1 MQGNVFTALSVII
14 VIASLMA
21 LIMRL
26 IRQPL
31 IIGYILTGVI
41 VGPFAFHVLK
51 SASTI
56 ETFSNIG
63 IALLLFIIGLGLNP
77 RVIKEVGKIAGL
89 VGVVEVFLIS
99 IAGWLV
105 GRLVGLDSRQS
116 VFLGVALS
124 FSSTIIILK
133 LLSDKK
139 EQNRLYGKITIGIL
153 IIQDLLAAIA
163 LLFVTSQGHNQ
174 HVSVSNLGW
183 LAFKGIGVTV
193 LLLLVGTKIIPRFH
207 KFISSNSEFLFL
219 FAIGWGFGCAALFQ
233 GIGFSLEIG
242 ALLAGFSLAGLP
254 FVQEISS
261 RLKPLRDFFI
271 IVFFISLGS
280 RLSLSGFGANIKLLV
295 LSLLV
300 VVVLKPLIVI
310 LTISFAGYTRQT
322 SFKTAATLGQISEF
336 SLVLIL
342 LGNASGIVPENVV
355 NVITITALIT
365 IALSA
370 YTINYSSF
378 FFRLFKQPLG
388 ILERGVLKKDRIMVE
403 HQYDLILFGYKKGG
417 QEFIR
422 LFKELGKKFVVV
434 DYDPE
439 VIEQMDNQRMN
450 SIFGDATDVELLD
463 EIGIERAKL
472 IVSMIT
478 DNSVNIFLVKLIY
491 KLNPKSI
498 VIVHAENVEQATELY
513 ALGASYVVMPHYI
526 GNENIGAFI
535 KNSALKKS
543 EFIKYQQ
550 KHVDYIKNH
559 YSLDTPTPEVE
570 PIT

>member
-1 MQGNVFTALSVII
+1 MQENVFIALSVII

-21 LIMRL
+21 LVMRL

-41 VGPFAFHVLK
+41 VGPFAFHILK

-77 RVIKEVGKIAGL
+77 KVIKEVGKIAGL
-89 VGVVEVFLIS
+89 VGVIEVFLVS
-99 IAGWLV
+99 LV
-105 GRLVGLDSRQS
+105 GWSLGKLVGLDFRQS

-153 IIQDLLAAIA
+153 IVQDLLAAIA
-163 LLFVTSQGHNQ
+163 LLFVTSQGHN
-174 HVSVSNLGW
+174 HNVSISSLGW
-183 LAFKGIGVTV
+183 LALKGGLSAL

-207 KFISSNSEFLFL
+207 KFISSNPEFLFL

-233 GIGFSLEIG
+233 EIGFSLEIG
-242 ALLAGFSLAGLP
+242 ALLGGFSLAALP

-280 RLSLSGFGANIKLLV
+280 RLSLSGFGDNLKLLI
-295 LSLLV
+295 LSLLIV
-300 VVVLKPLIVI
+300 IVLKPFIVM
-310 LTISFAGYTRQT
+310 LTISFAGYTKQT

-355 NVITITALIT
+355 NVITISALFS
-365 IALSA
+365 IAISA
-370 YTINYSSF
+370 YVINYTNF
-378 FFRLFKQPLG
+378 FFKLFKRPLS
-388 ILERGVLKKDRIMVE
+388 ILERGVLKKDRIMTE

-422 LFKELGKKFVVV
+422 LFKDLNKKFVVV

-439 VIEQMDNQRMN
+439 VIELMDHQHMN
-450 SIFGDATDVELLD
+450 SIFGDATDIELLE
-463 EIGIERAKL
+463 EIGVEKAKL
-472 IVSMIT
+472 VVSMIT
-478 DNSVNIFLVKLIY
+478 DNSVNVFMVKLIN

-498 VIVHAENVEQATELY
+498 VIVHAENVQEATELY
-513 ALGASYVVMPHYI
+513 DLGASYVVMPHYI
-526 GNENIGAFI
+526 GSENIGAFI
-535 KNSALKKS
+535 KNSSLKKS

-559 YSLDTPTPEVE
+559 YALSVVE
-570 PIT
+570 

>member
-1 MQGNVFTALSVII
+1 MQENVFTALSIII

-31 IIGYILTGVI
+31 IIGYILTGVV
-41 VGPFAFHVLK
+41 VGPFAFHILK

-77 RVIKEVGKIAGL
+77 KVIKEVGKIAGL

-99 IAGWLV
+99 IAGWLT
-105 GRLVGLDSRQS
+105 GRLVGLNFRQS
-116 VFLGVALS
+116 IFLGVALS

-153 IIQDLLAAIA
+153 IIQDIIAAIA
-163 LLFVTSQGHNQ
+163 LLFVTSQGHN
-174 HVSVSNLGW
+174 HNISVSSLGW
-183 LAFKGIGVTV
+183 LALKGLAITI
-193 LLLLVGTKIIPRFH
+193 LLLLIGTKVIPRFH
-207 KFISSNSEFLFL
+207 KFISSSPEFLFL

-242 ALLAGFSLAGLP
+242 ALLGGFSLAGLP

-280 RLSLSGFGANIKLLV
+280 RLSLSGFGANLKLLI
-295 LSLLV
+295 LSCLIV
-300 VVVLKPLIVI
+300 IILKPLIVL
-310 LTISFAGYTRQT
+310 LTISLGGYTKQT
-322 SFKTAATLGQISEF
+322 SFKTALSLGQVSEF

-342 LGNASGIVPENVV
+342 LGNASGIVPDNVV
-355 NVITITALIT
+355 NVITIVALVT
-365 IALSA
+365 IALST
-370 YTINYSSF
+370 YTINYSNF
-378 FFRLFKQPLG
+378 FYKIFKKPLG
-388 ILERGVLKKDRIMVE
+388 LVERGVLKKDKISID
-403 HQYDLILFGYKKGG
+403 HQYDLILFGYKRGG

-422 LFKELGKKFVVV
+422 LFQELKKKFVVI

-439 VIEQMDNQRMN
+439 VIESMDHQRLN
-450 SIFGDATDVELLD
+450 SIFGDATDIELL
-463 EIGIERAKL
+463 EEVGIEKAKL

-478 DNSVNIFLVKLIY
+478 DNAVNIFLVRLIN
-491 KLNPKSI
+491 KMNPDSI

-513 ALGASYVVMPHYI
+513 VLGASYVVMPHYI
-526 GNENIGAFI
+526 GNENIGSFI
-535 KNSALKKS
+535 KKSDLKKS
-543 EFIKYQQ
+543 EFTKYQQ
-550 KHVDYIKNH
+550 KHVNYIKNH
-559 YSLDTPTPEVE
+559 YSLSTDE
-570 PIT
+570 

>member
-1 MQGNVFTALSVII
+1 MQSNVFTALSVII

-26 IRQPL
+26 VRQPL

-77 RVIKEVGKIAGL
+77 KVIREVGRIAGA
-89 VGVVEVFLIS
+89 VGIIEVLIVS
-99 IAGWLV
+99 AAGWFA
-105 GRLVGLDSRQS
+105 GRLAGLDFRQS

-153 IIQDLLAAIA
+153 IIQDIIAAIA
-163 LLFVTSQGHNQ
+163 LLFVTSQGNSQ
-174 HVSVSNLGW
+174 SVSISSLGW
-183 LAFKGIGVTV
+183 LALKGALVTIT
-193 LLLLVGTKIIPRFH
+193 LLLVGTKIIPRFH
-207 KFISSNSEFLFL
+207 KFISSSPEFLFL

-233 GIGFSLEIG
+233 RIGFSLEIG
-242 ALLAGFSLAGLP
+242 ALLGGFSLAGLP
-254 FVQEISS
+254 FEISS

-280 RLSLSGFGANIKLLV
+280 RLSLVGFGANLKLLI
-295 LSLLV
+295 LSCLIV
-300 VVVLKPLIVI
+300 IVLKPLIVM
-310 LTISFAGYTRQT
+310 LTISFAGYTKQT
-322 SFKTAATLGQISEF
+322 SFKTAISLGQISEF

-342 LGNASGIVPENVV
+342 LGNTSGMVPENVV
-355 NVITITALIT
+355 NVITITALFT
-365 IALSA
+365 IAWSA
-370 YTINYSSF
+370 YSINYSDF
-378 FFRLFKQPLG
+378 FYRLFRKPLG
-388 ILERGVLKKDRIMVE
+388 FLERGVLKKDKILAD

-422 LFKELGKKFVVV
+422 LFQELGKKFVVV

-439 VIEQMDNQRMN
+439 VIELMDHQHMN
-450 SIFGDATDVELLD
+450 SIFGDGTDIELLE
-463 EIGIERAKL
+463 EIGIDKAKL
-472 IVSMIT
+472 VVSMIT
-478 DNSVNIFLVKLIY
+478 DNSANIFLVKLIN
-491 KLNPKSI
+491 KINPKSI

-513 ALGASYVVMPHYI
+513 DLGASYVVMPHYI

-543 EFIKYQQ
+543 EFVKYQQ
-550 KHVDYIKNH
+550 KHVNYIKSH
-559 YSLDTPTPEVE
+559 YSLSVIE
-570 PIT
+570 